1 MAFPFAA
8 IAAAAGCAL
17 LAAGAVNAV
26 RKARENK
33 IDVKAERKKLTPEER
48 YQKFMDNCLKR
59 QPVKTVDEQLNELG
73 MTREMVEEMRTD
85 GNRRNYRDGKYHRD
99 PSAALGSVDNP
110 EVVGMPECSDDLRFS
125 LEKKHWIL
133 TDGLGN
139 GWIR

>member
-1 MAFPFAA
+1 MAFPFAV

-17 LAAGAVNAV
+17 LAAGAVSAV
-26 RKARENK
+26 RKSQKPEK
-33 IDVKAERKKLTPEER
+33 DVKAERKTLTPEER
-48 YQKFMDNCLKR
+48 YQKFTDSLSKR
-59 QPVKTVDEQLNELG
+59 QPVKTVDEQLAELG
-73 MTREMVEEMRTD
+73 LTRETVEEMRTD

-99 PSAALGSVDNP
+99 PNAKPGSVDNP
-110 EVVGMPECSDDLRFS
+110 EVVGMPECSNDLRFS